1 MAGPVQDHPVQRIG
15 GGGEDHRPSD
25 GGKKRPKDKD
35 QLHQEEQQEDKKD
48 RTKNVLTSHAAS
60 LLRDQLVEVVRAI
73 ARGARL
79 PECRCTTRTFV

>member
-15 GGGEDHRPSD
+15 GGGEDYRPSD
-25 GGKKRPKDKD
+25 GGKKRPKDKN

-48 RTKNVLTSHAAS
+48 RTKNVLTRHAAYVITWPACKS
-60 LLRDQLVEVVRAI
+60 SRRYCQ
-73 ARGARL
+73 GARL